1 MTKAV
6 HDDVAR
12 PRANRKQFFV
22 ILTLFKNVEF
32 RSFMI
37 ANIVFRLCAS
47 GLTVL
52 LGYQV
57 YEITRSPFSLGLLG
71 LVEAVPGVTLIL
83 YGGDFA
89 DRHSRHRIVVV
100 TMCLLAALAAVLAL
114 IASEGN
120 GSALVVI
127 YIVAFI
133 SASIRAFESPAVV
146 GLEAKILPLHQV
158 LPGIPIL
165 ASSGRMA
172 DVAGPVV
179 AGFAWAAL
187 GATMTYGGIAAL
199 FLLSAVWIAF
209 GVQNR
214 APLPQSCGIG
224 TWRRI
229 AEGVRYVFSSQIL
242 LGSMALDL
250 FAVFFAGANALLPIF
265 ALEVLHVGPEGFGL
279 LRSAS
284 AAGALVAALAATRLL
299 PVRHAGIALHV
310 IIALFG
316 VCIITFGLST
326 SFMLSLAALFFA
338 GLCDGTSMV
347 IRHAIL
353 RLASPEALRGR
364 IAAVKSV
371 FTGSSNELGTF
382 QSGMTASLIGAGPTL
397 CLGGAVTLGV
407 VAVVAWRARMLL
419 DLDLETLARPDQL
432 RSDDLE
438 LSADDPMLEIEGARS
453 G

>member
-1 MTKAV
+1 M
-6 HDDVAR
+6 
-12 PRANRKQFFV
+12 
-22 ILTLFKNVEF
+22 ILTLFRNVEF
-32 RSFMI
+32 RSYMV

-52 LGYQV
+52 LGYQI
-57 YEITRSPFSLGLLG
+57 YELTRSPFSLGLLG

-89 DRHSRHRIVVV
+89 DRHSRYRIVVV
-100 TMCLLAALAAVLAL
+100 TTGLLAILAAALAVISSDADV
-114 IASEGN
+114 SV
-120 GSALVVI
+120 LVVI
-127 YIVAFI
+127 YVVAFV
-133 SASIRAFESPAVV
+133 SASIRAFEAPAVV
-146 GLEAKILPLHQV
+146 GLEAQILPLHQV
-158 LPGIPIL
+158 LRGIPIL

-179 AGFAWAAL
+179 AGSAWAAF

-199 FLLSAVWIAF
+199 FLFSWLWILF
-209 GVQNR
+209 GVRNR
-214 APLPQSCGIG
+214 PPLPRSDGVG
-224 TWRRI
+224 TWQRI
-229 AEGVRYVFSSQIL
+229 AEGVRYVFGSQIL

-265 ALEVLHVGPEGFGL
+265 ALEILHVGPEGFGL

-299 PVRHAGIALHV
+299 PVRHAGVALHV
-310 IIALFG
+310 IIELFG
-316 VCIITFGLST
+316 LCVITFGLST
-326 SFMLSLAALFFA
+326 NFELSLAALFLA
-338 GLCDGTSMV
+338 GLCDGTSIV

-382 QSGMTASLIGAGPTL
+382 QSGMTASLLGAGATL

-419 DLDLETLARPDQL
+419 HLNLETLARPDQL
-432 RSDDLE
+432 GSEELE
-438 LSADDPMLEIEGARS
+438 LSADDPMLEIEGA
-453 G
+453 GAG

>member
-1 MTKAV
+1 MVAARSRSGSKALT
-6 HDDVAR
+6 
-12 PRANRKQFFV
+12 V
-22 ILTLFKNVEF
+22 IPTLFKNVEF

-37 ANIVFRLCAS
+37 ANVVFRLCAS

-57 YEITRSPFSLGLLG
+57 YELARSPFSLGLLG
-71 LVEAVPGVTLIL
+71 LFEAIPGVTLIL
-83 YGGDFA
+83 FGGDFA
-89 DRHSRHRIVVV
+89 DRHSRHRIVVA
-100 TMCLLAALAAVLAL
+100 TMGSLALLAAVLAVMS
-114 IASEGN
+114 SEGN
-120 GSALVVI
+120 ASTLVVI
-127 YIVAFI
+127 YLVAFL

-146 GLEAKILPLHQV
+146 GLEAQILPLHQA
-158 LPGIPIL
+158 LRGIPIL

-179 AGFAWAAL
+179 AGFAWAAF

-199 FLLSAVWIAF
+199 FLLSALWILF

-214 APLPQSCGIG
+214 PPLPQSGGIG
-224 TWRRI
+224 TWKRI
-229 AEGVRYVFSSQIL
+229 AEGVRYVFSNQIL

-265 ALEVLHVGPEGFGL
+265 ALEILHVGPEGFGV

-310 IIALFG
+310 IIAAFG
-316 VCIITFGLST
+316 LCIITFGLST
-326 SFMLSLAALFFA
+326 NFMVSVTALFLA

-397 CLGGAVTLGV
+397 CLGGAITLGV
-407 VAVVAWRARMLL
+407 VAFVAWRARMLL
-419 DLDLETLARPDQL
+419 HLNLETLARPDQL
-432 RSDDLE
+432 KSDALE
-438 LSADDPMLEIEGARS
+438 IDADDPLLEIEGSRS